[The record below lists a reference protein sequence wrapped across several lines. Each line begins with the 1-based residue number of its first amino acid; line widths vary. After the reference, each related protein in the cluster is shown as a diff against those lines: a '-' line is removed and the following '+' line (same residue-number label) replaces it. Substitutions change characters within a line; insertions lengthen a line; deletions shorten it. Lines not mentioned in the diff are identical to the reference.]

1 MGAVPAARTGPLQ
14 PAGGR
19 AAPRLAPAR
28 PARPGASRAGKSLC
42 VPHPGKAQRLPPAAR
57 AAAERGLPLPGDTG
71 FPRGSGAA
79 AAARPYPP
87 LPEGVMGVF
96 IIIINGSSFA
106 LRFYYSPIV
115 RGSAQGGQRQ
125 SVPGN
130 RQSEQ
135 RKAAERAGGK
145 KRHSGRGS
153 IFYPGSSDRPGTENG
168 VSRLPRALSSF
179 GPHSPLVQVE

>member
-1 MGAVPAARTGPLQ
+1 
-14 PAGGR
+14 
-19 AAPRLAPAR
+19 
-28 PARPGASRAGKSLC
+28 
-42 VPHPGKAQRLPPAAR
+42 
-57 AAAERGLPLPGDTG
+57 
-71 FPRGSGAA
+71 
-79 AAARPYPP
+79 
-87 LPEGVMGVF
+87 MGVF

-106 LRFYYSPIV
+106 LRLYYSPIV

-153 IFYPGSSDRPGTENG
+153 ILYPGSSNKPGAENG
-168 VSRLPRALSSF
+168 VCRLPRALSSF